1 MKQGERTV
9 NTTSSGAR
17 LQRGLSLIEVLVA
30 MVILSLGLLG
40 MAGLQAAGL
49 RTSQSAFY
57 RAQAA
62 QYAEDMAERMRANLG
77 QAQNYAILM
86 SATSPACAGTCANDT
101 TDWLARLRSLPG
113 GDGAIGI
120 DLANETV
127 TITVQWDDSRGG
139 GGTTA
144 SHVIVT
150 RLWNNDR

>member
-1 MKQGERTV
+1 MKPNLV
-9 NTTSSGAR
+9 AR
-17 LQRGLSLIEVLVA
+17 RRQRGLSLIEVLVA

-49 RTSQSAFY
+49 RTSQSSFY

-77 QAQNYAILM
+77 QAANYAIAM
-86 SATSPACAGTCANDT
+86 SATAPSCAAICASDT
-101 TDWLARLRSLPG
+101 TEWLARLRSLPG
-113 GDGAIGI
+113 GDGAVAV

-139 GGTTA
+139 GATTA
-144 SHVIVT
+144 SHAIVT